1 MIPDP
6 IARPPRHYTVLASAL
21 MLPALA
27 LAAMTGWVTVLDR
40 RASLA
45 ETTMFARNASEAA
58 VSAVM
63 QGLSAVPDEDSGESA
78 GPFRL
83 LVKAD
88 GELAWPTAGRWPPRP
103 EPAESPLSG
112 AWREGWDRAL
122 TALEG
127 GEAMAAVA
135 LLDGLI
141 EERSEVEA
149 LPANAGARARLAVL
163 RAQALDAAG
172 EGARAVEAWRI
183 AFHRATPE
191 MTTSAGVA
199 IRDLALHGILDG
211 VGGEADRWPAAWREI
226 GETGWIE
233 ALAGQPSTPLTEAA
247 LDRVRGLLPGLA
259 AGGTSRTVAARLEAS
274 LRRRDLARRAHAAWA
289 DAVREMGTSGQGTGR
304 AWPGVWRFEFAGAA
318 WLAVA
323 RATERDEPDGEI
335 REYGLHRWEGLV
347 DSARRMVRLL
357 DPAGH
362 FGWSLRV
369 GTESGP
375 RWTHE
380 DPAGW
385 FTDEAARFAAAAAR
399 GGLVEEIR
407 AAGDVGGGRG
417 LAERRLPGGATV
429 AVAMALVDPA
439 SYHAGM
445 RRRGRLL
452 TAVVIAAC
460 GLTAAAAWTLWRS
473 LVRQHRLGVR
483 KSNFVAAV
491 SHELR
496 APLASV
502 RLLADN
508 LEHDRIPEPD
518 RRRECLRLIGR
529 ECRRLGVLVD
539 NVLDLSRI
547 DRGRR
552 RLEPEPTD
560 VVALVEDSAGF
571 AAMAGGERGLR
582 VRVLRDPEAEGL
594 TATVDGRALQQA
606 LVNVLDNAL
615 KHAPAGGEIRIRLE
629 RTPGGDRFRL
639 GVEDDGPG
647 IPVTER
653 DRVFDAFH
661 RLGGE
666 LRRETPGI
674 GIGLTIVR
682 HLVEAHGG
690 RVWIE
695 EATGGG
701 TRCVMELPLEP
712 HPRAGSGEVPKP

>member
-6 IARPPRHYTVLASAL
+6 AAQPPRHYAVLAAAL

-27 LAAMTGWVTVLDR
+27 LAAMTAWTTALDR
-40 RASLA
+40 KASMA
-45 ETTMFARNASEAA
+45 ETTMFARNFSEAA
-58 VSAVM
+58 VGAVM
-63 QGLSAVPDEDSGESA
+63 QGLGEDAEEGG
-78 GPFRL
+78 GPLRL
-83 LVKAD
+83 AMKLD
-88 GELAWPTAGRWPPRP
+88 GTLLWPARGPWPPQP
-103 EPAESPLSG
+103 DPAEATMSG
-112 AWREGWDRAL
+112 AWREDWDRARR
-122 TALEG
+122 ALEG
-127 GEAMAAVA
+127 GDALTAVA
-135 LLDGLI
+135 LLDALI
-141 EERSEVEA
+141 EERSEVEELQA
-149 LPANAGARARLAVL
+149 DLGAQARLAVL
-163 RAQALDAAG
+163 RGQALGAAG
-172 EGARAVEAWRI
+172 EAARAVEAWRT
-183 AFHRATPE
+183 AFQWATPG

-211 VGGEADRWPAAWREI
+211 VAGQADRWPAAWREI

-247 LDRVRGLLPGLA
+247 LDRVRALLPGLA
-259 AGGTSRTVAARLEAS
+259 AGGTSRTAAARLEVS
-274 LRRRDLARRAHAAWA
+274 LRRRDLARQAHAAWRA
-289 DAVREMGTSGQGTGR
+289 AVGEMGTSGRGSGR
-304 AWPGVWRFEFAGAA
+304 EWPEVLRFELDDVP

-323 RATERDEPDGEI
+323 RSTDRDGNDREV

-347 DSARRMVRLL
+347 EGARGMIRLL

-362 FGWSLRV
+362 FKWALRV
-369 GTESGP
+369 GTETGL

-380 DPAGW
+380 EPAGW
-385 FTDEAARFAAAAAR
+385 FTDEAARFAEAAAR
-399 GGLVEEIR
+399 GGLMEAVLS
-407 AAGDVGGGRG
+407 AAEAGGGRG
-417 LAERRLPGGATV
+417 LAERRLQGGATV
-429 AVAMALVDPA
+429 TVAMALVDPA

-502 RLLADN
+502 RLLVDN

-560 VVALVEDSAGF
+560 VAALVEDSAEF
-571 AAMAGGERGLR
+571 ASMAGEERG
-582 VRVLRDPEAEGL
+582 VRVQVLRAPGVESL
-594 TATVDGRALQQA
+594 TATVDGRAVRQA
-606 LVNVLDNAL
+606 LANVLDNAL

-647 IPVTER
+647 IPPADR
-653 DRVFDAFH
+653 ARVFEPFQ

-695 EATGGG
+695 EAPSTGRG
-701 TRCVMELPLEP
+701 TCCVMELPLEP
-712 HPRAGSGEVPKP
+712 DGPSRPTPPATS